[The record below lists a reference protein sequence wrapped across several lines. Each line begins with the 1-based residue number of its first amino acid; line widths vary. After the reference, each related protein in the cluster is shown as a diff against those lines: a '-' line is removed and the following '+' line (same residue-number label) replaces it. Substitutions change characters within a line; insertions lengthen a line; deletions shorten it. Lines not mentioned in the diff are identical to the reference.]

1 MRRIIYPLLAGIA
14 LLGVAVTPAL
24 ARQHDHRAH
33 ERRHHERRHHE
44 RRHHHARIR
53 HRTFGSAA
61 GTSGTTSTSNDN
73 AGTVSSFTNGV
84 LTITLHDGSMVSGAV
99 NRDTKIECRGNG
111 ARGDQDPG
119 DNDAGENAGERAH
132 DARSGGGDSSGR
144 DDNPGA
150 GDEAQGENDNPGDD
164 DNNDN
169 NNDEMQNC
177 SSSALTHGTVV
188 REAEL
193 AVGSGGARWDKVELL
208 GTATNGGEDS

>member
-14 LLGVAVTPAL
+14 LLGVVVTPAL
-24 ARQHDHRAH
+24 ARQHDHRA
-33 ERRHHERRHHE
+33 HERRHHE

-61 GTSGTTSTSNDN
+61 GTSGTTSTSNDS

-99 NRDTKIECRGNG
+99 NRDTKIECRGN
-111 ARGDQDPG
+111 AVQGDQDPG
-119 DNDAGENAGERAH
+119 DNDGGENAGERAH
-132 DARSGGGDSSGR
+132 DEHSGGGESSGR

-150 GDEAQGENDNPGDD
+150 GDEAQGENDDPGDN

-169 NNDEMQNC
+169 GNGNDEMQNC
-177 SSSALTHGTVV
+177 GSSTLTHGTVV

-193 AVGSGGARWDKVELL
+193 ALGSGGARWDKVELL

>member
-14 LLGVAVTPAL
+14 LLGVVVTPAL

-33 ERRHHERRHHE
+33 ARRHHE

-53 HRTFGSAA
+53 HRTFGSVA

-99 NRDTKIECRGNG
+99 NRDTKIECRGN
-111 ARGDQDPG
+111 AVQGDQDPG
-119 DNDAGENAGERAH
+119 DDDAGENAGERAH
-132 DARSGGGDSSGR
+132 DEHSGGGDSSGR

-150 GDEAQGENDNPGDD
+150 GDEAQDENDNAGVD

-169 NNDEMQNC
+169 GNGNDEMQNC
-177 SSSALTHGTVV
+177 SSSALTQGTVV

-193 AVGSGGARWDKVELL
+193 ALGSGGARWDKIELL
-208 GTATNGGEDS
+208 GTATNGGQDS

>member
-14 LLGVAVTPAL
+14 LLGVVVTPAL

-33 ERRHHERRHHE
+33 ERRHHERRHH
-44 RRHHHARIR
+44 HHARIR
-53 HRTFGSAA
+53 HRTFGSAV
-61 GTSGTTSTSNDN
+61 GTSGTTTTSNDN

-84 LTITLHDGSMVSGAV
+84 LTITLPNGSMVSGAV
-99 NRDTKIECRGNG
+99 NRDTRIECQGNT
-111 ARGDQDPG
+111 AQADQDPG

-132 DARSGGGDSSGR
+132 DERSGGGDSSRG

-150 GDEAQGENDNPGDD
+150 GDDAQGDNDNSGDH
-164 DNNDN
+164 ND

-177 SSSALTHGTVV
+177 SSSALTQGTVV

-193 AVGSGGARWDKVELL
+193 ALGSGGARWDKVELL
-208 GTATNGGEDS
+208 SAATNGGEDS